1 MKNNQLFTEL
11 TANEQENLSG
21 GTLFL
26 FKYLLGGLF
35 FKKGRKGRKYSDR
48 KKH

>member
-1 MKNNQLFTEL
+1 MKSKQLFTDL

-26 FKYLLGGLF
+26 LKYLFGYG
-35 FKKGRKGRKYSDR
+35 KGCGYTYDKCDKGC
-48 KKH
+48 H